1 MAFESYPFIRQV
13 ESPLTPKMLQ
23 PLDPRCL
30 VVQFGAPLQERDYI
44 ELSRFVAAYPSVNFR
59 AYSHGDFHDLEFLR
73 HFPFVRNFQ
82 ADLWSLDNWDGL
94 RYLPADLKFLGLG
107 ATKKTL
113 SLEILSRFADLKELF
128 LEGHHK
134 DIGVVADLKRL
145 EDLTLRSITLPDLS
159 LLVGLERLWSLDIK
173 LGGTKNLALL
183 PQLKSLKYLEL
194 WMVKGL
200 DDVSPIASTISLQ
213 SLFLQ
218 ALRRVEVLP
227 ALDALVHLRRVG
239 IETMKGLKDL
249 RPLAATPFLEEFSAV
264 DMGHLQPE
272 DFRCFVGHPTLKYL
286 NGTLGS
292 LKKNNAMKAMFPGLK
307 SGQLPPFQYR

>member
-1 MAFESYPFIRQV
+1 
-13 ESPLTPKMLQ
+13 MLQ
-23 PLDPRCL
+23 PLDPRCK
-30 VVQFGAPLQERDYI
+30 VVQFAAPLQERDYV
-44 ELSRFVAAYPSVNFR
+44 ELSRFVAEYPSVNFR
-59 AYSHGDFHDLEFLR
+59 AYGHSGFRDLEFLR

-82 ADLWSLDNWDGL
+82 ANLWSLDNWDGL

-113 SLEILSRFADLKELF
+113 SLGILSRFPDLKELF

-134 DIGVVADLKRL
+134 GIGVVADLKRL

-159 LLVGLERLWSLDIK
+159 LLVGLEHLWSLDIK

-200 DDVSPIASTISLQ
+200 YDVAPIASTISLQ

-218 ALRRVEVLP
+218 ALRRVEVVP
-227 ALDALVHLRRVG
+227 ALDGLVHLRRLW
-239 IETMKGLKDL
+239 IETMKGLRDL
-249 RPLAATPFLEEFSAV
+249 RPLSAAPFLEQFSAV

-272 DFRCFVGHPTLKYL
+272 DFRCFVGHPTLRYL
-286 NGTLGS
+286 NAGLGS
-292 LKKNNAMKAMFPGLK
+292 LKKNNAVKAMFPGFET
-307 SGQLPPFQYR
+307 GELPPFQYR